1 MKHLY
6 ISSTWVNGL
15 LKGFAAL
22 GLDLNVI
29 IKDLPGF
36 EQCQFQ
42 EDQRVELSTARQ
54 LWHRATQI
62 SKDPLL
68 GYTLGLSQ
76 DYRVIG
82 VLAPVLWHSPTVQEA
97 LNNIIRFQKL
107 ISDSGS
113 YRATYIRDAESNLIY
128 LDYEYVPVYNIVP
141 VNPQQVL
148 AVVTGTIGIIQAI
161 SNNCVSPISLRV
173 PGQLPTKTLSKHF
186 NCTVTSGAENF
197 IIRFPCTHLKEKLK
211 GHDPHL
217 YEINRT
223 YADEL
228 LRANNEG
235 QTLIDTVKDLIRQLG
250 YRAATLDDIDEKI
263 GIQPRSLQRHL
274 SEQGTSFRLL
284 KEEVL
289 KEQAVKMLVFEKI
302 DIETITQLLGY
313 SEPSAFHRAFKGW
326 FGKTPQQWALLGDN
340 SVLLHPVK
348 SERRIVE

>member
-22 GLDLNVI
+22 GLDLNTIV
-29 IKDLPGF
+29 KGLPGF

-42 EDQRVELSTARQ
+42 EDQRVELSAARE

-62 SKDPLL
+62 SDDPLL

-76 DYRVIG
+76 NYRVIG
-82 VLAPVLWHSPTVQEA
+82 VLAPVLWHSPTVLEA

-107 ISDSGS
+107 VSDSGT
-113 YRATYIRDAESNLIY
+113 YKATYVQDAESNVTF
-128 LDYEYVPVYNIVP
+128 LDYEYVPVYNMVP

-161 SNNCVSPISLRV
+161 SNNKVSPVRLTV
-173 PGQLPTKTLSKHF
+173 PDKLQTKTLAKNF
-186 NCTVTSGAENF
+186 NCNVTSGAVNF
-197 IIRFPCTHLKEKLK
+197 TIRFTCTHIKEKLS
-211 GHDPHL
+211 GQDAHL
-217 YEINRT
+217 YEINKA
-223 YADEL
+223 YAEEL
-228 LRANNEG
+228 LRATNEG
-235 QTLIDTVKDLIRQLG
+235 QTLIDTVKGLIAQLG
-250 YRAATLDDIDEKI
+250 YRAATLNNIEEEL
-263 GIQPRSLQRHL
+263 GVQSRSMQRHL

-289 KEQAVKMLVFEKI
+289 KEQAAKMLIFEKI
-302 DIETITQLLGY
+302 DIEAITHALGY

-326 FGKTPQQWALLGDN
+326 FGKTPQQWASTQPAYTRRLN
-340 SVLLHPVK
+340 SQTK
-348 SERRIVE
+348 

>member
-1 MKHLY
+1 MRHLY

-22 GLDLNVI
+22 GLDLNTIVEN
-29 IKDLPGF
+29 LPGF

-42 EDQRVELSTARQ
+42 EDQRVELSTARE

-68 GYTLGLSQ
+68 GYTLGLRQ

-82 VLAPVLWHSPTVQEA
+82 VLAPVLWHSPTVYEA
-97 LNNIIRFQKL
+97 LNNIIRFQNL
-107 ISDSGS
+107 ISDSGA
-113 YRATYIRDAESNLIY
+113 YKATYLRDKESDVTY
-128 LDYEYVPVYNIVP
+128 LDYEYIPVYNIVP

-148 AVVTGTIGIIQAI
+148 AVITGTISIIQAI
-161 SNNCVSPISLRV
+161 SSNNVSPISLRV
-173 PGQLPTKTLSKHF
+173 PGKLPTKILARHF
-186 NCTVTSGAENF
+186 NCTVTSGATNF
-197 IIRFPCTHLKEKLK
+197 TIRFPCTHLKEKLS

-217 YEINRT
+217 YEINRA
-223 YADEL
+223 YAEEL

-235 QTLIDTVKDLIRQLG
+235 QTLIDTVKDLIKQLG
-250 YRAATLDDIDEKI
+250 YRSATLNDIDEII
-263 GIQPRSLQRHL
+263 GVQPRSLQRHL

-289 KEQAVKMLVFEKI
+289 KEQAVKMLVFKKI
-302 DIETITQLLGY
+302 DIETITHQLGY

-326 FGKTPQQWALLGDN
+326 FGKTPQQWV
-340 SVLLHPVK
+340 SSQTSFTH
-348 SERRIVE
+348 

>member
-15 LKGFAAL
+15 LRGFSAL
-22 GLDLNVI
+22 GLDINEIV
-29 IKDLPGF
+29 KDLPGF
-36 EQCQFQ
+36 EQCQYR

-68 GYTLGLSQ
+68 GYTLGLGQ

-82 VLAPVLWHSPTVQEA
+82 VLAPVLWHSATVLEA
-97 LNNIIRFQKL
+97 LNNIIRYQKL
-107 ISDSGS
+107 VSDSGS
-113 YRATYIRDAESNLIY
+113 YKITYTQDAESRETY

-161 SNNCVSPISLRV
+161 SNNTVSPISLQV
-173 PGQLPTKTLSKHF
+173 PNKVQTKTLAKHF
-186 NCTVTSGAENF
+186 NCDVTPGATNF
-197 IIRFPCTHLKEKLK
+197 IIRFSCVHLKEKLS
-211 GHDPHL
+211 GRDPNL
-217 YEINRT
+217 YEINRS
-223 YADEL
+223 YAEDL

-235 QTLIDTVKDLIRQLG
+235 QTLIDTVKDLIGQLG
-250 YRAATLDDIDEKI
+250 YRVATLNDIDEKI
-263 GIQPRSLQRHL
+263 GVQPRSLQRHL

-289 KEQAVKMLVFEKI
+289 KEQAVKMLVFEKM
-302 DIETITQLLGY
+302 DIETITLLLGY

-326 FGKTPQQWALLGDN
+326 FGKTPQQWISSHNHG
-340 SVLLHPVK
+340 SY
-348 SERRIVE
+348 R